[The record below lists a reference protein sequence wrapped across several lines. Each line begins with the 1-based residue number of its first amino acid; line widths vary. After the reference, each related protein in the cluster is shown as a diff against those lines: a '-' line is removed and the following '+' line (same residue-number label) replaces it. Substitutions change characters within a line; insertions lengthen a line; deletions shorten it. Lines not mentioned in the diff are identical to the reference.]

1 MAVVVWW
8 RGELHQLL
16 VRAGWL
22 VALFAALRAITN
34 VLAARYAPA
43 AQVTLIGLLTP
54 PLVAVLG
61 RVWFDDPPPPRTTLV
76 LIISCI
82 GALVMLSGDLQQAS
96 FWQSSGSSSWVGI
109 ALATSS
115 SVLLAL
121 YMLSVR
127 RTYKYGIS
135 SEATFLLQL
144 IAVVGTSIPISI
156 IQKDNWHV
164 LAASRRRRGRVPAGV
179 ESVRG

>member
-1 MAVVVWW
+1 
-8 RGELHQLL
+8 
-16 VRAGWL
+16 
-22 VALFAALRAITN
+22 
-34 VLAARYAPA
+34 
-43 AQVTLIGLLTP
+43 
-54 PLVAVLG
+54 LVAVLG
-61 RVWFDDPPPPRTTLV
+61 RIWFDGPPPPRTTLV

-115 SVLLAL
+115 SLLLAL

-135 SEATFLLQL
+135 SEATFLLR
-144 IAVVGTSIPISI
+144 IDCG
-156 IQKDNWHV
+156 
-164 LAASRRRRGRVPAGV
+164 SRHIDPD
-179 ESVRG
+179 